1 MKKIRILILGS
12 CVSRDALNFDSDNQF
27 EIVDYYARSSF
38 ASAFSETP
46 MDDIYT
52 HNLESRFQANVVKA
66 DLEKTLAGQ
75 LSSLDFDLLL
85 IDLIDERFKL
95 ALNEAGAIC
104 TVSNELV
111 AAGFD
116 VQQAPQIIEPNSP
129 EFYSA
134 WVKGWERFIT
144 LMRAM
149 GCNSKI
155 IINKTFWAESTAA
168 GGDFSEH
175 FKPVHIERA
184 NRGLQKLYD
193 RIALDLSANQ
203 FIEHSRTEILGAD
216 EHRWGLSPFHYVDQY
231 YVTMLSKI
239 REKFFN
245 KTHAPIE
252 TPATKPALECLS
264 DRDII
269 DYRVFCN
276 IASDSEETLSLKN
289 FSGNAKVAVLGNNP
303 LFTISGKEGVYQI
316 RFKMPTRFYG
326 NGLSIRF
333 KISDWKKLNYIGI
346 GYTHENTYRH
356 VKIVNAARDQWID
369 FSIGQHDLAYGIQND
384 WQSPSA
390 CDFQE
395 IKLYFKG
402 EPAAEGSTVEI
413 EKLISWR
420 ERESPADW
428 QVTHYQA
435 KALPTP
441 LLDSLYDYMEKC
453 FKNAIGQA
461 DAFMQN
467 GTCPLYGDVT
477 LEWQPDHTL
486 PADLDAVGTY
496 RFSWHALHPAMV
508 LMIKARKQNSVVPL
522 FAARELVSNWL
533 ERSFYT
539 ADEDRKFAW
548 YDHGTAERLL
558 AFLMMWE
565 VGAQYKFDTRFMNR
579 LRLAIFKHAQLLA
592 SEMFYASHQ
601 SSRYHNHAW
610 FQDMA
615 LLATSLALPDFP
627 CAERW
632 QALAVERLSDQLEK
646 LIIRDNGY
654 AVFVENSIGYHQG
667 VQRLISFAG
676 QLAQQ
681 SSHQTVIP
689 SVAEELQKFSDF
701 LRYPDNRSPAQGDT
715 FRRPN
720 PDIASVR
727 RSPNYA
733 SPSATILDRAG
744 YAVIKGNHEQSA
756 YMLSMFA
763 TSLCKTHKHED
774 NLSFTLFMDGIE
786 WLIDPS
792 FYSHEYHKPIQHYL
806 RSAQSHS
813 NPVISDT
820 AYSIEPGHAHLHGKV
835 RNGEFFISGAHSA
848 YTDCTVMR
856 HLEGSLHQ
864 LSLKITDQVNADN
877 ADKKIMSLF
886 HCGDGVQVI
895 KTSNGVK
902 LKHPA
907 SSYEIF
913 ITSDCPSTIKTGW
926 NDNNPLKAISGLGF
940 MQEIESSVVAFEMH
954 NATPATV
961 HITSTCKK

>member
-245 KTHAPIE
+245 KTHTPIE

-303 LFTISGKEGVYQI
+303 LFTISGKGGVYQI

-508 LMIKARKQNSVVPL
+508 LMIKARKQNSMAPL

-727 RSPNYA
+727 RSPNFA
-733 SPSATILDRAG
+733 KPAATILQKAG
-744 YAVIKGNHEQSA
+744 YAIIKGNHTDTG
-756 YMLSMFA
+756 YMFSMFA

-774 NLSFTLFMDGIE
+774 NLSFTLFLDGIE

-792 FYSHEYHKPIQHYL
+792 FYSHEYHKPLQSFL
-806 RSAQSHS
+806 RSANAHN
-813 NPVISDT
+813 NPIISDT
-820 AYSIEPGHAHLHGKV
+820 SYSIEPGSSQFTAETDDS
-835 RNGEFFISGAHSA
+835 NFIISGSHTA
-848 YTDCTVMR
+848 YANCIISRRV
-856 HLEGSLHQ
+856 EGSLNELQ
-864 LSLKITDQVNADN
+864 LEITDHVDVDQ
-877 ADKKIMSLF
+877 ADKHIFSLF
-886 HCGDGVQVI
+886 HCGDGVEVTDTAGGIMLEHSASPFKI
-895 KTSNGVK
+895 KI
-902 LKHPA
+902 L
-907 SSYEIF
+907 
-913 ITSDCPSTIKTGW
+913 SDSPYKIITGW
-926 NDNNPLKAISGLGF
+926 NPDRFHNGASGLGF
-940 MQEIESSVVAFEMH
+940 MQNISTSMIAFELKDSE
-954 NATPATV
+954 NAKFQITATQN
-961 HITSTCKK
+961 